1 MDKDRLENDH
11 FTKTTVKSTSNF
23 LVHEHLGLI
32 TLCESYL
39 RSQGFGLI
47 SMEWHHGHSSSDP
60 LAHPC
65 GFEDKAEG
73 WIQPGSAAF
82 PIVGV
87 ILGAHCKLMPQS
99 LYACA
104 NAAALCTRSTLLL
117 LLLQFTP
124 DLYSAFPL
132 RQLQFY
138 PGHPG
143 KKSRLIWNFDNNPE
157 APGQLQ

>member
-32 TLCESYL
+32 TSWSPLGKVL
-39 RSQGFGLI
+39 KRSQGFGLI
-47 SMEWHHGHSSSDP
+47 SMERHRGHSASDP

-73 WIQPGSAAF
+73 WIQPGRAAF
-82 PIVGV
+82 PVVGV

-104 NAAALCTRSTLLL
+104 NAAAVWTRSTLLL
-117 LLLQFTP
+117 LLPQFTP

-143 KKSRLIWNFDNNPE
+143 KKSGL
-157 APGQLQ
+157 